1 MSRPWP
7 TACAIAAAAVTLVV
21 VAAAAQELTRT
32 DLLHGI
38 SKDTPGAQ
46 LFLRAYEVF
55 SHPRCSNC
63 HPRDDRPRWGAR
75 VHGMNVQR
83 GVDQPPGDK
92 SKKPGGYGPPGMRCA
107 ACHQQRD
114 GELPGSPPGAQNW
127 RLAPKEMGWVG
138 LTPVELCEQFKQ
150 VEPREGCQGIEVVTG
165 HIVRPACLKVDEPW
179 AIDPLVAWAWKPRP
193 GREPPPGDVDQL
205 ARILA
210 WWRDGGAACPPK

>member
-21 VAAAAQELTRT
+21 VAAAAQELIRT

-46 LFLRAYEVF
+46 LFLRAYEVL

-83 GVDQPPGDK
+83 GVDQPAGDE
-92 SKKPGGYGPPGMRCA
+92 SKPAGGYGRPGMRCA
-107 ACHQQRD
+107 ACHRATD
-114 GELPGSPPGAQNW
+114 GELPGSPPGARHW

-138 LTPVELCEQFKQ
+138 LTPAELCEQFKK
-150 VEPREGCQGIEVVTG
+150 VEPQDGCQGIEVVTR
-165 HIVRPACLKVDEPW
+165 HIVQPACKEKDYHW
-179 AIDPLVAWAWKPRP
+179 AIDPLVVWAWKPRP

-210 WWRDGGAACPPK
+210 WWKDGGAACPSK